1 MQSKL
6 IKTQKA
12 VLFVAGSLLTLV
24 AGFILGAPAS
34 FYGSNGIDLGT
45 NLSLLNEL
53 KAPAGLLL
61 VAGLFMLAAVFRQR
75 LADNATA
82 LAALIYLA
90 YAISRFASMALDGV
104 PAAGLVQA
112 AALEALI
119 GLACLAV
126 ISIRQLPMRRA
137 V

>member
-12 VLFVAGSLLTLV
+12 VLFIAGGLLTLV
-24 AGFILGAPAS
+24 AGFILGAPSA
-34 FYGSNGIDLGT
+34 FYGSNGIEIGPNT
-45 NLSLLNEL
+45 SLLNEL

-61 VAGLFMLAAVFRQR
+61 VAGLFMLAAVFQQR

-90 YAISRFASMALDGV
+90 YASSRFASMAFDGV

>member
-1 MQSKL
+1 MQKKL

-12 VLFVAGSLLTLV
+12 VLLVAGSLLILV
-24 AGFILGAPAS
+24 AGFILGSPSA
-34 FYGSNGIDLGT
+34 FYGSNGIELGS

-61 VAGLFMLAAVFRQR
+61 VAGLFMLTAVFRQQ

-119 GLACLAV
+119 GLACLVV